1 MSKLHRTLTRIEEK
15 SEEEDAITTWQSG
28 LRIDKHD
35 LDTELEHDA
44 SIVHQVG
51 DAFALACSKRD
62 ELKLERD
69 ETLAR
74 LDLQARSQAE
84 AKGTKV
90 TEASI
95 KSAIDLND
103 DAKDIRRRYLAA
115 CTYADRLDVLVRAYY
130 VRASDIRA
138 LGELYKSSYFTI
150 NNHIRAGEDG
160 ADRASAVVNRSKGF
174 GKGASK

>member
-1 MSKLHRTLTRIEEK
+1 MPKMFRADDSH
-15 SEEEDAITTWQSG
+15 DALIDKWQTG

-44 SIVHQVG
+44 AIIQQVG
-51 DAFALACSKRD
+51 DAFAIACSKRD
-62 ELKLERD
+62 QLKLERD
-69 ETLAR
+69 ETLAQ
-74 LDLQARSQAE
+74 LDLQVRSQAE

-90 TEASI
+90 TEASV
-95 KSAIDLND
+95 KSAIDLHEE
-103 DAKDIRRRYLAA
+103 AKQIRREYLAA

-160 ADRASAVVNRSKGF
+160 ADRVATVVNRSKGF